1 MCYLLC
7 SVAAWPFRIFFFEHG
22 KLVPV
27 QQYVTCAQACA
38 FTCAYVGRV
47 LYSKLWLLGVPIK
60 QCSVS
65 LFPLLSSTGLPLGFH
80 FTSTESLISV

>member
-1 MCYLLC
+1 M
-7 SVAAWPFRIFFFEHG
+7 S
-22 KLVPV
+22 LVRKRVPLHV
-27 QQYVTCAQACA
+27 LML
-38 FTCAYVGRV
+38 GV

-80 FTSTESLISV
+80 FTSTESLTSV